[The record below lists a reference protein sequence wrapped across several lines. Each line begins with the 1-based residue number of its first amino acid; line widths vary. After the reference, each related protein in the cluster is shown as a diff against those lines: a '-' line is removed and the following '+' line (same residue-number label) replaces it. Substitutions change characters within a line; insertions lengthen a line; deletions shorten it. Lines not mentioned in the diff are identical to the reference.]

1 MFPHRGVEEMAPDV
15 GAEDPGWRRSA
26 LPLLG
31 GVTLTEALSSPS
43 EAVRP
48 SVKQW
53 AGNSCLLRGE
63 PWQTKELL
71 ADRLTSCLLRAVSQ
85 EKGVDKAWA
94 SRVDLRRQ

>member
-15 GAEDPGWRRSA
+15 GAEDLGWRRSA

-48 SVKQW
+48 SVKQR
-53 AGNSCLLRGE
+53 LLSGE
-63 PWQTKELL
+63 PWQTKDLL

-85 EKGVDKAWA
+85 EKGVGKAWA
-94 SRVDLRRQ
+94 SRVDLRLQ